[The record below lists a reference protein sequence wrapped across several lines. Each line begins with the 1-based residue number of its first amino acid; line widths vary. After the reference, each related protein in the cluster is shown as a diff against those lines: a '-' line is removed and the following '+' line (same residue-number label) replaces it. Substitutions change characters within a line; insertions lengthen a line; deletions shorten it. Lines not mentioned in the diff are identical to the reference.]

1 MQLVLRSLFALLLTG
16 FALPA
21 GAQTGGEAYVHASG
35 ELSMVDGGRPE
46 RRRVVF
52 RAGWPASATAAMED
66 PRVAG
71 ASLRL
76 AAASG
81 EGDTGAIVLP
91 FVRWR
96 GLGHPAGQGGL
107 DLLPDV
113 AYQNLVDVFSPAGQM
128 NRVTPG
134 DEKQSFLW
142 RKLAKAT
149 LALADVPGA
158 AMPNGLAPIPEAQLE
173 ALKIWI
179 RAGAPATGVVGGTE
193 SLLSSCLPA
202 ADPVHIRAPAPP
214 APQDGVQL
222 HAPAWPLA
230 ARDEDEV
237 CFATYYDF

>member
-96 GLGHPAGQGGL
+96 GLGHPAGKGGYRYDDPSRSEGGIRSVVARL
-107 DLLPDV
+107 GRHRGILKVIGGGASWPYSITGLADGFTVTFAIGDTRWNRRIRSLALLP
-113 AYQNLVDVFSPAGQM
+113 
-128 NRVTPG
+128 
-134 DEKQSFLW
+134 
-142 RKLAKAT
+142 
-149 LALADVPGA
+149 
-158 AMPNGLAPIPEAQLE
+158 
-173 ALKIWI
+173 
-179 RAGAPATGVVGGTE
+179 
-193 SLLSSCLPA
+193 
-202 ADPVHIRAPAPP
+202 
-214 APQDGVQL
+214 
-222 HAPAWPLA
+222 
-230 ARDEDEV
+230 
-237 CFATYYDF
+237 